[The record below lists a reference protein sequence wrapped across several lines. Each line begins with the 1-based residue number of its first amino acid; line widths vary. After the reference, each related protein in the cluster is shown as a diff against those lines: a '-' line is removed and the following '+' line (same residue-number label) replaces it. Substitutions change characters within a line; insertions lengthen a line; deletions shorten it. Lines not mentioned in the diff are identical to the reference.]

1 MRLPRSPS
9 RTRRRG
15 VRLATLLALG
25 AAALSAQD
33 PNDPS
38 PYSDAELVAEVAS
51 IQPGQPFTVALR
63 LTMDE
68 GWHSY
73 WRNAGDAGSATII
86 TWQLPA
92 GFTAG
97 EIQWPF
103 PERIVDPPLVS
114 YGYSGEVLLL
124 VDVTPPAELTWSRA
138 ELRATADWVVCERIC
153 MPATADVQLDLP
165 VRNRPSAPDERWGP
179 RVAAARARLP
189 LASAEWRLSASQT
202 DSGYELHATPPDG
215 WTGLLDGIYFFAIDP
230 GVISYAALQPLSQDG
245 GTFRLALARSEFP
258 VGTVS
263 RIRGVAVLPEGTAWN
278 SSGARAL
285 SVDLPLETEPASVQG
300 SARRITLAVALVF
313 ALLGGLLLNLMPCV
327 FPVLSI
333 KILGIV
339 EHGGGDRR
347 RVRAHGLA
355 FAGGVIVAFWALAA
369 LLIAVRAG
377 GAQLGWGFQLQSP
390 PFVAF
395 LAGLFFLFG
404 LSLMDVF
411 EVGTSLTR
419 LGGLESSW
427 GYAGSALSGVLATIV
442 ATPCIAPFMGTAL
455 GFTLTQPAAP
465 TFLVFGTLGVGMAVP
480 YVALSLEPRLLQR
493 LPRPGP
499 WMQTLRQV
507 LAFPLFATAIWL
519 VWVFGRQT
527 SVSGATNLMAALLA
541 LGFAAWIVGRWN
553 RLLVS
558 RRAYMVTRGLA
569 TAAVGL
575 AVWLA
580 VRGTRDIS
588 ATAAAG
594 GWEPYSAT
602 AVAAHRAAGRA
613 VFVDF
618 TADWCLTCKVNERVV
633 LETDEIRTAFEER
646 GVALLKADW
655 TRRDPEITA
664 ALASFGSSGVPLYV
678 LYPAAAERSPRVLPV
693 ILTKRIVLDA
703 LGGWGADEGFDE

>member
-1 MRLPRSPS
+1 MQLPLHAS

-15 VRLATLLALG
+15 VAFALLLAL
-25 AAALSAQD
+25 AAASLAAQD
-33 PNDPS
+33 PDDPS
-38 PYSDAELVAEVAS
+38 PYSDATLVAEVAS

-63 LTMDE
+63 LTTDE

-124 VDVTPPAELTWSRA
+124 VDITPPAELTWSRA

-153 MPATADVQLDLP
+153 LPATADVQLDLP
-165 VRNRPSAPDERWGP
+165 VRNRPSAPDERWGA
-179 RVAAARARLP
+179 RIATSRARHP
-189 LASAEWRLSASQT
+189 LASADWRLSASHT
-202 DSGYELHATPPDG
+202 DSGYELHGTPPDG
-215 WTGLLDGIYFFAIDP
+215 WTGLLDGLYFFATDA
-230 GVISYAALQPLSQDG
+230 GVISYAALQSLSQDR
-245 GTFRLALARSEFP
+245 GTFRLALTRSEFP
-258 VGTVS
+258 VGAVS
-263 RIRGVAVLPEGTAWN
+263 RLRGVAVLPEGTAWN
-278 SSGARAL
+278 EASARAL
-285 SVDLPLETEPASVQG
+285 AVDLPLDVEPASAEG
-300 SARRITLAVALVF
+300 SAQRVTLAVALVF

-339 EHGGGDRR
+339 EHGGADRS

-369 LLIAVRAG
+369 LLITVRAG
-377 GAQLGWGFQLQSP
+377 GTQLGWGFQLQSP

-395 LAGLFFLFG
+395 LAGLFFLLG

-411 EVGTSLTR
+411 AVGTSLTR
-419 LGGLESSW
+419 LGGLESRW
-427 GYAGSALSGVLATIV
+427 GYAGSALSGVLATII

-480 YVALSLEPRLLQR
+480 YVVLSLEPRLLQR

-499 WMQTLRQV
+499 WMQTLRQI
-507 LAFPLFATAIWL
+507 LAFPLFATAVWL

-527 SVSGATNLMAALLA
+527 SVDGVTNLLTALLA

-553 RLLVS
+553 RLTVS
-558 RRAYMVTRGLA
+558 RRAYVVTRTLA
-569 TAAVGL
+569 VAALGL
-575 AVWLA
+575 AVWFA
-580 VRGTRDIS
+580 ARGTRDGS
-588 ATAAAG
+588 AAATADR
-594 GWEPYSAT
+594 WEPYSTT

-633 LETDEIRTAFEER
+633 LETEEIRSAFEDR

-655 TRRDPEITA
+655 TRRDPEVTA

-678 LYPAAAERSPRVLPV
+678 LYPADAQRSPMVLPV

-703 LGGWGADEGFDE
+703 LGGVAGEGTDE